1 MLKPVEKIKAYAV
14 RQPRRSLSMVSAK
27 LMPRS
32 QGFDSPLTDSF
43 ASYLPRGCTLDSRS
57 VRLYRH

>member
-14 RQPRRSLSMVSAK
+14 RQPRRALSMVSAK
-27 LMPRS
+27 LMLRS

-43 ASYLPRGCTLDSRS
+43 ASYPATGLIHSPHTFRAAGP
-57 VRLYRH
+57 